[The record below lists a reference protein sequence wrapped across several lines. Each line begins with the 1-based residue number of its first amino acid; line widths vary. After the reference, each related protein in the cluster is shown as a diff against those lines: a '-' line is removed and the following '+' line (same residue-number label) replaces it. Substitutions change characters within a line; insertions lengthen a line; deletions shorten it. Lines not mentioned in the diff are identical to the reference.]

1 MLAYGH
7 PTSGLDDDCSPSA
20 RGRTSPLQFA
30 EALSRGWV
38 VSASDFEG
46 LGGPGLHPYM
56 VGESEARSILD
67 LVAAAPAL
75 DGVELSGLVGLWGF
89 SQGGHAVLFAAE
101 LASMLAPD
109 LDVLGVAAVAPAMD
123 LAAWAGTALGT
134 VEQGY
139 IATIVVAFADAHGLD
154 LSTIPTGIGLG
165 YVDEITSSCTDPT
178 GQSVAFEDD
187 LFVSNPGT
195 TEPWA
200 GLLRDNSPGSVR
212 IDAPVLLA
220 LGTGDRLFPA
230 SFAGEALAILCAP
243 GTNVIPSIYEGAD
256 HTGVAFAA
264 TPEIL
269 DFMDDRLAGAPV
281 PAGCG

>member
-1 MLAYGH
+1 M
-7 PTSGLDDDCSPSA
+7 
-20 RGRTSPLQFA
+20 
-30 EALSRGWV
+30 
-38 VSASDFEG
+38 SASDFEG
-46 LGGPGLHPYM
+46 LGRPGLHPYM

-75 DGVELSGLVGLWGF
+75 DGVELSRQVGLWGF

-109 LDVLGVAAVAPAMD
+109 LDVLGGAAVAPAMD
-123 LAAWAGTALGT
+123 LQEWAGAALGT
-134 VEQGY
+134 AEQGY
-139 IATIVVAFADAHGLD
+139 IAAIIVAFANAYCLD
-154 LSTIPTGIGLG
+154 LSTIMTERGLG
-165 YVDEITSSCTDPT
+165 YMDEITTSCTDPT
-178 GQSVAFEDD
+178 GRPVAFEDD

-220 LGTGDRLFPA
+220 PGTEDRLFRA

-269 DFMDDRLAGAPV
+269 DFIDDRLAGAPV
-281 PAGCG
+281 SAGCG